1 MSAQT
6 DALIIRGELKTFWD
20 GYSQITD
27 ERSMMLNE
35 HADLLK
41 DLDCRDIIRSL
52 PDTTGMDVVDIGA
65 GIGRFTSQFALNA
78 RSVLAVDFIES
89 FLEKNKER
97 HAEWP
102 NVKFEVN
109 DAVHLKLPKQSV
121 DFVFT
126 NWLMMYLTDAEVVGF
141 LSDVCSWLRPN
152 GYLHLRESCSQPSSQ
167 KKAGDKFHAE
177 KNPTFYRQK
186 SQYLHLLSHICVV
199 ENGEMWQLQP
209 QWAVSVPTYVRLE
222 ANWRQVH
229 MIIQKVKCDPL
240 SKCILRNAV
249 QLQDILSSEALQI
262 QATYDARLDNVR
274 KHLGNNVTM
283 FPHVNDLLTN
293 IGGNCA
299 LVIHAS
305 SLLSSYAD
313 PLNLSKLNVDCRV
326 WSVETNIFAY
336 RSQVTHMNTVKNANI
351 RAQWTHNICH
361 LPRQQPIIAEW
372 DDFTTVVAFVNKE
385 NMFETVSAVKTIVK
399 RGAKCILIVATVG
412 QTRSID
418 VSKLTITS
426 NVSITRLEQPIC
438 IDKIS
443 NIIDEQGSMS
453 WFCVEFTI

>member
-1 MSAQT
+1 MSAQSDST
-6 DALIIRGELKTFWD
+6 TLRVELKTFWD
-20 GYSQITD
+20 GYSKITD

-41 DLDCRDIIRSL
+41 DLDCKDIIRSL
-52 PDTTGMDVVDIGA
+52 PDTTNMDVVDIGA
-65 GIGRFTSQFALNA
+65 GIGRFTSQFSLNA
-78 RSVLAVDFIES
+78 KSVLAVDFIES

-97 HAEWP
+97 HAQFT

-141 LSDVCSWLRPN
+141 LSNVCTWLRPN

-186 SQYLHLLSHICVV
+186 SQYLHLLSHICVM
-199 ENGEMWQLQP
+199 ENGKLWQLQP

-229 MIIQKVKCDPL
+229 MIIRKVQCSPL
-240 SKCILRNAV
+240 AQCTLQNAL
-249 QLQDILSSEALQI
+249 QLQQILSSEAMQLQS
-262 QATYDARLDNVR
+262 TYDARLDNVR

-283 FPHVNDLLTN
+283 FPHVNELLTN
-293 IGGNCA
+293 IGSCA
-299 LVIHAS
+299 LLIHAS
-305 SLLSSYAD
+305 SHLSSYAD

-336 RSQVTHMNTVKNANI
+336 RAQVTHMNTVKNANI
-351 RAQWTHNICH
+351 RAQWTQNVGD

-372 DDFTTVVAFVNKE
+372 DDFSTVVAFVNVE
-385 NMFETVSAVKTIVK
+385 NIFETVSAVKTIVK
-399 RGAKCILIVATVG
+399 HGAKCILIVATVG
-412 QTRSID
+412 QTRSVDI
-418 VSKLTITS
+418 SRLTITG
-426 NVSITRLEQPIC
+426 NVSITRLAQPLC
-438 IDKIS
+438 IDKVS
-443 NIIDEQGSMS
+443 NIIDEVS
-453 WFCVEFTI
+453 WFCVEFIL

>member
-1 MSAQT
+1 MSTQT
-6 DALIIRGELKTFWD
+6 DAVVIREELKTFWD

-35 HADLLK
+35 HAALLK
-41 DLDCRDIIRSL
+41 DLDCKDIIRSL
-52 PDTTGMDVVDIGA
+52 PDTTNMDVVDIGA
-65 GIGRFTSQFALNA
+65 GIGRFTSQFSLNA

-97 HAEWP
+97 HAEFA

-126 NWLMMYLTDAEVVGF
+126 NWLMMYLTDAEVVAF
-141 LSDVCSWLRPN
+141 LSDACSWLRPN

-167 KKAGDKFHAE
+167 KKAGDKFHSE

-199 ENGEMWQLQP
+199 ENGVMWQLQP

-222 ANWRQVH
+222 KNWRQVH
-229 MIIQKVKCDPL
+229 MIIQKVQCSPYHKYTP
-240 SKCILRNAV
+240 RNAM
-249 QLQDILSSEALQI
+249 QLQNILSSEALHI
-262 QATYDARLDNVR
+262 QSTYDARLEHVR
-274 KHLGNNVTM
+274 THLDNNVTS
-283 FPHVNDLLTN
+283 FPYVNELLTN
-293 IGGNCA
+293 VGCCA

-305 SLLSSYAD
+305 ELLASYAD
-313 PLNLSKLNVDCRV
+313 PLNLSKSNADCRV
-326 WSVETNIFAY
+326 WSVETNIFSY
-336 RSQVTHMNTVKNANI
+336 RAQVTHMNTAKNPNI
-351 RAQWTHNICH
+351 RAQWTHSICD

-372 DDFTTVVAFVNKE
+372 DDFTTVVAFVSVE
-385 NMFETVSAVKTIVK
+385 NIFETVSTVKTMVK
-399 RGAKCILIVATVG
+399 HGAKCILIVSTVG
-412 QTRSID
+412 QTRSVDI
-418 VSKLTITS
+418 SRLTITG
-426 NVSITRLEQPIC
+426 NVSITRLVQPLC

-443 NIIDEQGSMS
+443 NIVDEQGSAS
-453 WFCVEFTI
+453 WFCVEFII